1 MSHQDGIPTAFY
13 TNPERQPA
21 RNTYFNIGFHVI
33 KLSNK
38 GAYLKKNQF
47 ILVWLWNAVWIRFPK
62 TTSTKPLGFSFLLK

>member
-1 MSHQDGIPTAFY
+1 MSHQDGVPTAFY

-38 GAYLKKNQF
+38 GAYLKKKSIYFSLIVKCCLN
-47 ILVWLWNAVWIRFPK
+47 LFPK